1 MPDLNHLLD
10 QIDRLDQEA
19 TTGPWHE
26 DGDEV
31 LGDFYEDHGYLK
43 APVLGGFYQNEC
55 DAEFIA
61 LARTA
66 LPQLAAVIRRLREC
80 AQTLTEDNNNAS
92 DYASGICEA
101 VECFERII
109 TDALGDDDA

>member
-1 MPDLNHLLD
+1 MKLTELLD

-66 LPQLAAVIRRLREC
+66 LPKLA
-80 AQTLTEDNNNAS
+80 
-92 DYASGICEA
+92 EA
-101 VECFERII
+101 VYHVLELHKPRSHEETPDDLFCNICGNYAPCETFIAI
-109 TDALGDDDA
+109 TDVMEGDE